1 MWKIFP
7 APAKFAGSLGYNTDQ
22 AEIAVADENKKT
34 NTKEINFQK
43 LFDLILGLLV
53 CGL

>member
-22 AEIAVADENKKT
+22 AEIAIADENKKPT
-34 NTKEINFQK
+34 PKK
-43 LFDLILGLLV
+43 LIFKNYLI
-53 CGL
+53 